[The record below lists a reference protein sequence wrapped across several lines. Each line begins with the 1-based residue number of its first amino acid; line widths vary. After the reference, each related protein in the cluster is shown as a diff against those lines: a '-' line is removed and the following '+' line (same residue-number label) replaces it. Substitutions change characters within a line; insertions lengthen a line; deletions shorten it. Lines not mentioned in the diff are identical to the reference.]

1 MCEELLSKFPRKFD
15 LEIAEAKYPLD
26 YNNSMNSVLH

>member
-1 MCEELLSKFPRKFD
+1 MGKFPRKFD

-26 YNNSMNSVLH
+26 YNNSMNSVL